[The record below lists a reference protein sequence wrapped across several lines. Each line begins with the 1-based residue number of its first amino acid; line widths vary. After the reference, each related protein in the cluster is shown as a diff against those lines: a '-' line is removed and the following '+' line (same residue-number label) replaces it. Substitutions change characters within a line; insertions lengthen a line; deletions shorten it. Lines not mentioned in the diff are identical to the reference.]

1 LFASIGSWRKRPL
14 CLYWEKLESDM
25 EETLVVRVTEGDI
38 ERALPLPLH
47 ACWGG
52 AEDVEA
58 AVRLSHEG
66 RFLHLRFSIQE
77 PQLRRMCTAHNQKAY
92 TDSCMEIFLQ
102 RAGEEEYVNFEFSAS
117 TKALVGR
124 GKGRAGRTLY
134 PPFVI
139 DEIPITLTLLENTN
153 IQSRYRLDVAI
164 DLVLFGLMKEGES
177 LSSLKLKGNIYKCG
191 DELKE
196 PHHLCYAPIGTLK
209 ADFHTP
215 SYFVPFAFL

>member
-1 LFASIGSWRKRPL
+1 
-14 CLYWEKLESDM
+14 M
-25 EETLVVRVTEGDI
+25 EETMVVRVTEGDI

-58 AVRLSHEG
+58 SVRLIHEG

-77 PQLRRMCTAHNQKAY
+77 PQLRRMCTEHNQKVC

-102 RAGEEEYVNFEFSAS
+102 REGENEYVNFEFSAS

-124 GKGRAGRTLY
+124 GKEREGRTLY
-134 PPFVI
+134 PSFVI
-139 DEIPITLTLLENTN
+139 DQIPITLTLLENNNT
-153 IQSRYRLDVAI
+153 QSRYRLDVAI
-164 DLVLFGLMKEGES
+164 DLVLFGLMKEEETTS
-177 LSSLKLKGNIYKCG
+177 FIKLKGNIYKCG
-191 DELKE
+191 DALNE
-196 PHHLCYAPIGTLK
+196 PHYLCYAPIGTLK

-215 SYFVPFAFL
+215 SYFVPFKFL

>member
-1 LFASIGSWRKRPL
+1 
-14 CLYWEKLESDM
+14 M
-25 EETLVVRVTEGDI
+25 EETMVIRVKQGEI

-58 AVRLSHEG
+58 SVRLSHEG

-77 PQLRRMCTAHNQKAY
+77 PELRRMCTEHNQKVH

-102 RAGEEEYVNFEFSAS
+102 REGEREYVNFEFSAS

-124 GKGRAGRTLY
+124 GEGREGRTLY

-139 DEIPITLTLLENTN
+139 DQIPLTLTLLENTN
-153 IQSRYRLDVAI
+153 TRSRYRLDVAI
-164 DLVLFGLMKEGES
+164 DLVLFGLMKEEETPS
-177 LSSLKLKGNIYKCG
+177 FIKLKGNIYKCG
-191 DELKE
+191 DGLKV
-196 PHHLCYAPIGTLK
+196 PHYLCYAPIGTLK

-215 SYFVPFAFL
+215 SYFVPFTFL